1 MPGPECCEH
10 CAEIPLLREEVAAL
24 RARLNA
30 LTALPLS
37 AGGSLPL
44 QAELD
49 VAAKTLPRQ
58 MPLFGPVHGP
68 PLPQVDHESS
78 LQAKVG
84 LYRTLFAGR
93 TDVYA
98 YRWENTAEDTKGWA
112 PKRRPGTTRDNPEYL
127 PLTDEVISAHL
138 TKENPAACGL
148 YVTLADSTCRL
159 LVCDFDG
166 GTWRLDAAAYAEAAA
181 WAGVPAAV
189 EISRSGDGAHV
200 WTFFSEPVAAADA
213 RAMGAALLYE
223 AMAIRGEMDIE
234 SYDRFFPAQDYL
246 PRRGFGNLIALPLE
260 GRCRQNRT
268 TLFVDPATFEPYQDQ
283 FAYLSSLERMTRRD
297 VVERAEELQPPT
309 VGPAVRLHRSP
320 LAAEPPPPDV
330 IKAELSGMLAI
341 RRAGLPPSLLS
352 SLKHLASLHNP
363 EFYSRQQIGLSV
375 WGAPRMLRCYSESLD
390 RLFLPRGVADRA
402 AKLVDKAGSR
412 LAITDLRSAPAELEI
427 EFTGALRAEQQA
439 AVDAVAAYELGVLVA
454 PPGAGKTVMGCGVI
468 ARHKVPTLILVD
480 RTPLVDQ
487 WKERLREHLGLGPKD
502 IGQLGGGKKTKL
514 TGRIDLA
521 TLQSLTRADDPAAIL
536 SEYGLVIVDECHHVA
551 AHTFARA
558 IQSIPARRWLG
569 LTATPKRA
577 DGREEI
583 MFMHCGQVRHKIPS
597 STDLIQELHVH
608 PTATTIRDDIDSDTP
623 GILQSIIIPALVS
636 DRIRTAQIIDDVV
649 HAIRRGRN
657 CLVMAGR
664 TEHVDQLAAELNA
677 RGLAPMVL
685 HGSIS
690 PGKRRVILKQLADWD
705 PVRAREPIL
714 LAATASYI
722 GEGFDCPALDTLFLC
737 SPSSS
742 ESIITQNVGR
752 IMRDLPGKTTV
763 EVHDYADTKVPML
776 TRMHGKRLTA
786 YKRIGFTNPVIG
798 EIPLFPGTEMAAP
811 APARPSK
818 PAAVSA
824 AEVRAWAKDN
834 GLDVPARGR
843 LRPEIWDQYRIAHL
857 T

>member
-1 MPGPECCEH
+1 MPGSECCEH

-30 LTALPLS
+30 LTTLPLS
-37 AGGSLPL
+37 ASDPLPL

-49 VAAKTLPRQ
+49 VAAKTPPRQ

-68 PLPQVDHESS
+68 ALPRVDHESS

-93 TDVYA
+93 NDVYA
-98 YRWENTAEDTKGWA
+98 YRWENAAEGTKGWA

-148 YVTLADSTCRL
+148 YVTLPDSTCRL

-213 RAMGAALLYE
+213 RAMGAALLHE

-234 SYDRFFPAQDYL
+234 SYDRLFPAQDYL

-402 AKLVDKAGSR
+402 AKLIEKAGSR

-427 EFTGALRAEQQA
+427 EFTGTLRAEQQA

-597 STDLIQELHVH
+597 ATDLIQELHVH

-705 PVRAREPIL
+705 PVHAREPML

-737 SPSSS
+737 SPSSA

-752 IMRDLPGKTTV
+752 IMRDLPGKN
-763 EVHDYADTKVPML
+763 DG
-776 TRMHGKRLTA
+776 R
-786 YKRIGFTNPVIG
+786 
-798 EIPLFPGTEMAAP
+798 GT
-811 APARPSK
+811 
-818 PAAVSA
+818 
-824 AEVRAWAKDN
+824 
-834 GLDVPARGR
+834 R
-843 LRPEIWDQYRIAHL
+843 LRRHQSAHADPHAREEAYRLQEDRLHQSGDW
-857 T
+857 

>member
-1 MPGPECCEH
+1 MPGPGCCEH

-24 RARLNA
+24 RARLDA
-30 LTALPLS
+30 LTTLPLS
-37 AGGSLPL
+37 ASDPLPL

-49 VAAKTLPRQ
+49 AAAKTPPRQ

-68 PLPQVDHESS
+68 ALPRVDHESS

-93 TDVYA
+93 SDVYA
-98 YRWENTAEDTKGWA
+98 CRWENTAEGTKGWA

-148 YVTLADSTCRL
+148 YVTLPDSTCRL

-189 EISRSGDGAHV
+189 ETSRSGDGAHV

-223 AMAIRGEMDIE
+223 AMAIRGEMNIE

-390 RLFLPRGVADRA
+390 LLFLPRGVADRA
-402 AKLVDKAGSR
+402 AKLTEKAGSR

-427 EFTGALRAEQQA
+427 EFTGTLRAEQQA
-439 AVDAVAAYELGVLVA
+439 AADAVAAHELGVPVA

-468 ARHKVPTLILVD
+468 ARHQVPTLILVD
-480 RTPLVDQ
+480 RTPLVDR

-521 TLQSLTRADDPAAIL
+521 TLQSLARADDPAAIL

-558 IQSIPARRWLG
+558 
-569 LTATPKRA
+569 
-577 DGREEI
+577 
-583 MFMHCGQVRHKIPS
+583 
-597 STDLIQELHVH
+597 
-608 PTATTIRDDIDSDTP
+608 
-623 GILQSIIIPALVS
+623 IIPALVS

-690 PGKRRVILKQLADWD
+690 PAKRRAILKQLADWE
-705 PVRAREPIL
+705 PAHAREPLL

-763 EVHDYADTKVPML
+763 EVHDYADTRVPML

-786 YKRIGFTNPVIG
+786 YKKIGFTNPVTG
-798 EIPLFPGTEMAAP
+798 EIPLFHGTDMAAP
-811 APARPSK
+811 APASRSN
-818 PAAVSA
+818 PAAVTA
-824 AEVRAWAKDN
+824 AQVRAWAKEN

-843 LRPEIWDQYRIAHL
+843 LRPEIWDQYHVAHL
-857 T
+857 P

>member
-1 MPGPECCEH
+1 
-10 CAEIPLLREEVAAL
+10 
-24 RARLNA
+24 
-30 LTALPLS
+30 
-37 AGGSLPL
+37 
-44 QAELD
+44 
-49 VAAKTLPRQ
+49 
-58 MPLFGPVHGP
+58 
-68 PLPQVDHESS
+68 
-78 LQAKVG
+78 
-84 LYRTLFAGR
+84 
-93 TDVYA
+93 
-98 YRWENTAEDTKGWA
+98 
-112 PKRRPGTTRDNPEYL
+112 
-127 PLTDEVISAHL
+127 
-138 TKENPAACGL
+138 
-148 YVTLADSTCRL
+148 
-159 LVCDFDG
+159 
-166 GTWRLDAAAYAEAAA
+166 
-181 WAGVPAAV
+181 
-189 EISRSGDGAHV
+189 V

-213 RAMGAALLYE
+213 RAMGAALLHE

-234 SYDRFFPAQDYL
+234 SYDRLFPAQDYL

-320 LAAEPPPPDV
+320 LAAELPPPDV

-402 AKLVDKAGSR
+402 AKLIEKAGSR
-412 LAITDLRSAPAELEI
+412 LAITDLRSAPAKLEI
-427 EFTGALRAEQQA
+427 EFTGTLRAEQQA

-514 TGRIDLA
+514 TGLIDLA
-521 TLQSLTRADDPAAIL
+521 TLQSLTRAADPAAIL
-536 SEYGLVIVDECHHVA
+536 CEYGLVIVDECHHVA

-597 STDLIQELHVH
+597 ATDLIQELHVH

-657 CLVMAGR
+657 CLMMAGR
-664 TEHVDQLAAELNA
+664 SNRQLYRRRLRLPSARHALPVLTVLLGVDHHAERRPDHA
-677 RGLAPMVL
+677 RSAGENDGRGTRLRRHQGAHADPHAREEAYRLQEDRIHQPGDRRDPAVPRRRDGRPSASAPIQTRCRL
-685 HGSIS
+685 GSAS
-690 PGKRRVILKQLADWD
+690 QGVGEGKRSR
-705 PVRAREPIL
+705 
-714 LAATASYI
+714 
-722 GEGFDCPALDTLFLC
+722 
-737 SPSSS
+737 
-742 ESIITQNVGR
+742 
-752 IMRDLPGKTTV
+752 
-763 EVHDYADTKVPML
+763 
-776 TRMHGKRLTA
+776 
-786 YKRIGFTNPVIG
+786 
-798 EIPLFPGTEMAAP
+798 
-811 APARPSK
+811 
-818 PAAVSA
+818 
-824 AEVRAWAKDN
+824 
-834 GLDVPARGR
+834 R
-843 LRPEIWDQYRIAHL
+843 LRPRPPAPRDLGTVPPRASTVIAHSSCRRERHVWSHS
-857 T
+857 

>member
-1 MPGPECCEH
+1 
-10 CAEIPLLREEVAAL
+10 LREEIAGL

-30 LTALPLS
+30 LTTLPLS
-37 AGGSLPL
+37 ASGPLPL
-44 QAELD
+44 QAEPD
-49 VAAKTLPRQ
+49 VAAKTPLRQ
-58 MPLFGPVHGP
+58 MPLFGPVHGS

-78 LQAKVG
+78 SQAKVG

-93 TDVYA
+93 SDVYA
-98 YRWENTAEDTKGWA
+98 YRWENAAEGTKGWA

-127 PLTDEVISAHL
+127 SLTDEVISAHL

-148 YVTLADSTCRL
+148 YVMLPDSTCRL

-213 RAMGAALLYE
+213 RAMGAALLHE

-234 SYDRFFPAQDYL
+234 SYDRLFPAQDYL

-260 GRCRQNRT
+260 GRCR
-268 TLFVDPATFEPYQDQ
+268 
-283 FAYLSSLERMTRRD
+283 
-297 VVERAEELQPPT
+297 
-309 VGPAVRLHRSP
+309 
-320 LAAEPPPPDV
+320 
-330 IKAELSGMLAI
+330 
-341 RRAGLPPSLLS
+341 
-352 SLKHLASLHNP
+352 
-363 EFYSRQQIGLSV
+363 
-375 WGAPRMLRCYSESLD
+375 
-390 RLFLPRGVADRA
+390 
-402 AKLVDKAGSR
+402 
-412 LAITDLRSAPAELEI
+412 
-427 EFTGALRAEQQA
+427 
-439 AVDAVAAYELGVLVA
+439 
-454 PPGAGKTVMGCGVI
+454 
-468 ARHKVPTLILVD
+468 
-480 RTPLVDQ
+480 
-487 WKERLREHLGLGPKD
+487 
-502 IGQLGGGKKTKL
+502 
-514 TGRIDLA
+514 
-521 TLQSLTRADDPAAIL
+521 
-536 SEYGLVIVDECHHVA
+536 
-551 AHTFARA
+551 
-558 IQSIPARRWLG
+558 SIPARRWLG

-597 STDLIQELHVH
+597 ATDLIQELHVH

-649 HAIRRGRN
+649 HGTRRGRN

-705 PVRAREPIL
+705 PVHAREPLL

-763 EVHDYADTKVPML
+763 EVHDYADTRVPC
-776 TRMHGKRLTA
+776 
-786 YKRIGFTNPVIG
+786 
-798 EIPLFPGTEMAAP
+798 
-811 APARPSK
+811 
-818 PAAVSA
+818 
-824 AEVRAWAKDN
+824 
-834 GLDVPARGR
+834 
-843 LRPEIWDQYRIAHL
+843 
-857 T
+857 